1 MSTADHQP
9 DHGLGHEHEHE
20 HEHPAQV
27 VPFLELFYDLVFV
40 ASTMVLSNEFSH
52 HVGWHSAGTCALMF
66 GLLWL
71 LWFHTTVLMN
81 VERRDDLGQRG
92 LVFAQMFMIFV
103 TTLAFLDSSTSDVD
117 LVGAGYL
124 VAVLI
129 VAYGHHRIRD
139 LPDPVGGWARAR
151 RNRLVLAGAVV
162 FTGIL
167 IPDGID
173 WLMYAIAIVL
183 LVMPTTFATWR
194 GRPVP
199 PVDEHHLSERA
210 ALLTLIVMGEAFV
223 KSALVISSGS
233 ITGWDMITLAVL
245 FIILFGLFAAY
256 FDDIPKAGIRDGDL
270 SGEMWLLAHL
280 VLQLSIVVLAVGV
293 SKFLQVDEGGVPAK
307 AIVILMVA
315 YSGIFIGLALIGA
328 FSRRSRHVELLIL
341 RLGTAVAAVVGGFV
355 AILLDGFTP
364 GEYLL
369 MLAALSSIH
378 SILASRL
385 RVLTTVVDDQA
396 SLSGADERFSSSID
410 SPEAYS

>member
-40 ASTMVLSNEFSH
+40 ASTMVLSNQFSH

-103 TTLAFLDSSTSDVD
+103 TTLAFLDSSMSDAD

-245 FIILFGLFAAY
+245 FVILFGLFAAY

-280 VLQLSIVVLAVGV
+280 ALQLSIVVLAVGV
-293 SKFLQVDEGGVPAK
+293 SKFLQVDESGVPAK

-328 FSRRSRHVELLIL
+328 FSRRSRHVEMMVL
-341 RLGTAVAAVVGGFV
+341 RLGTAAVAVAGGFV

-369 MLAALSSIH
+369 LLAALSSIH

-385 RVLTTVVDDQA
+385 RVLTTVVDDQV
-396 SLSGADERFSSSID
+396 SLSGADEHFSSSID
-410 SPEAYS
+410 SPEAFS

>member
-52 HVGWHSAGTCALMF
+52 HVGWHSAGTGALMF
-66 GLLWL
+66 ALLWL

-92 LVFAQMFMIFV
+92 LAFAQMFMIFV

-139 LPDPVGGWARAR
+139 LPDPVGSWARAR

-162 FTGIL
+162 FTGII

-233 ITGWDMITLAVL
+233 ITGWDVITLVVL
-245 FIILFGLFAAY
+245 FVILFGLFASY

-293 SKFLQVDEGGVPAK
+293 SKFLQVDDVGVPAK
-307 AIVILMVA
+307 SIVILMVA
-315 YSGIFIGLALIGA
+315 YSGIFVGLALIGA
-328 FSRRSRHVELLIL
+328 FSRRSQHVEMLVL
-341 RLGTAVAAVVGGFV
+341 RLGTAVVAVVGGSM
-355 AILLDGFTP
+355 AILLDAFTP

-369 MLAALSSIH
+369 LLAALSSIH

-385 RVLTTVVDDQA
+385 RVLTTVVDDQG
-396 SLSGADERFSSSID
+396 SLPGAGERNNSSID
-410 SPEAYS
+410 SPEATS

>member
-9 DHGLGHEHEHE
+9 DHGLGHE

-40 ASTMVLSNEFSH
+40 ASTMVLSNQFSH

-245 FIILFGLFAAY
+245 FVILFGLFAAY

-280 VLQLSIVVLAVGV
+280 ALQLSIVVLAVGV
-293 SKFLQVDEGGVPAK
+293 SKFLQVDESGVPAK
-307 AIVILMVA
+307 AIVVLMVA

-328 FSRRSRHVELLIL
+328 FSRRSRHVEMMVL
-341 RLGTAVAAVVGGFV
+341 RLGTAAVAVAGGFV

-385 RVLTTVVDDQA
+385 SVLTT
-396 SLSGADERFSSSID
+396 GADEHLSSSID
-410 SPEAYS
+410 SPEAFS

>member
-9 DHGLGHEHEHE
+9 DHGFGHE

-52 HVGWHSAGTCALMF
+52 HVSWGTAGTCALMF
-66 GLLWL
+66 ALLWL

-103 TTLAFLDSSTSDVD
+103 TTLAFIDNSSTDVD
-117 LVGAGYL
+117 LVGIGYL

-129 VAYGHHRIRD
+129 VAYGHHRISD
-139 LPDPVGGWARAR
+139 LPDPVGSWARGR
-151 RNRLVLAGAVV
+151 RNRLALAGAVV
-162 FTGIL
+162 FAGIL

-173 WLMYAIAIVL
+173 WLMYATAIVL
-183 LVMPTTFATWR
+183 LVTPTSFASWS

-199 PVDEHHLSERA
+199 PVDEHHLAERA

-233 ITGWDMITLAVL
+233 ITGWDMITLVVL
-245 FIILFGLFAAY
+245 FVILFGLFASY
-256 FDDIPKAGIRDGDL
+256 FDDIPKAGIRSGDL
-270 SGEMWLLAHL
+270 SGEAWLLAHL
-280 VLQLSIVVLAVGV
+280 LVQLSIVALAVGV

-328 FSRRSRHVELLIL
+328 FSRHSRHVEMLIL
-341 RLGTAVAAVVGGFV
+341 RLGTAVVAVVGGFV
-355 AILLDGFTP
+355 AILLDRVTP

-369 MLAALSSIH
+369 LLAALSSVH
-378 SILASRL
+378 SLLAFRL
-385 RVLTTVVDDQA
+385 RGLTKVLAMNGDAQ
-396 SLSGADERFSSSID
+396 GSIED
-410 SPEAYS
+410 ALHPTQSPEAFS

>member
-1 MSTADHQP
+1 MNPTDHENEN
-9 DHGLGHEHEHE
+9 G
-20 HEHPAQV
+20 HPAQV

-40 ASTMVLSNEFSH
+40 ASTMVISNEFSH
-52 HVGWHSAGTCALMF
+52 SANWHVAGTCSLMF
-66 GLLWL
+66 ALLWL

-103 TTLAFLDSSTSDVD
+103 TTLAFVDTGVAAVD

-129 VAYGHHRIRD
+129 VAYGHHRIVD

-162 FTGIL
+162 FAGIL
-167 IPDGID
+167 LPDGFD
-173 WLMYAIAIVL
+173 WLLYAAAIVL
-183 LVMPTTFATWR
+183 LVLPTSLASWS

-233 ITGWDMITLAVL
+233 ITGWDVITMAVL
-245 FIILFGLFAAY
+245 FVILFGLFAAY
-256 FDDIPKAGIRDGDL
+256 FDDIPTAGIRAGDL
-270 SGEMWLLAHL
+270 SGEVWLLAHL
-280 VLQLSIVVLAVGV
+280 ILQLSIVALAIGV
-293 SKFLQVDEGGVPAK
+293 SKFLQVGDAGVPPK
-307 AIVILMVA
+307 AVVILMVA
-315 YSGIFIGLALIGA
+315 YAGIFCGLALIGW
-328 FSRRSRHVELLIL
+328 FSRTSRTSELLTL
-341 RLGTAVAAVVGGFV
+341 RLVTAALAVFSGLVV
-355 AILLDGFTP
+355 LAVDGVTP

-369 MLAALSSIH
+369 ALAGLSSLH
-378 SILASRL
+378 SALAIRL
-385 RVLTTVVDDQA
+385 RRTTVIEDDYPRSDA
-396 SLSGADERFSSSID
+396 SMN
-410 SPEAYS
+410 

>member
-1 MSTADHQP
+1 MSQTHLEQ
-9 DHGLGHEHEHE
+9 
-20 HEHPAQV
+20 EHPAQT

-52 HVGWHSAGTCALMF
+52 SVNWHVAGTCSLMF
-66 GLLWL
+66 ILLWL

-103 TTLAFLDSSTSDVD
+103 TTLAFIDSSISDID

-129 VAYGHHRIRD
+129 VAYGHHRIVE

-151 RNRLVLAGAVV
+151 RNRLALAGAVV
-162 FTGIL
+162 FAGIL
-167 IPDGID
+167 LPDGID
-173 WLMYAIAIVL
+173 WALYAIAIVL
-183 LVMPTTFATWR
+183 LVLPTSFATWR

-199 PVDEHHLSERA
+199 PVDEHHLAERA

-233 ITGWDMITLAVL
+233 ITGWDLIALAVL
-245 FIILFGLFAAY
+245 FVILFGLFASY
-256 FDDIPKAGIRDGDL
+256 FDDIPRAGIRSGDL

-293 SKFLQVDEGGVPAK
+293 SKFLQVGDAGVPTK
-307 AIVILMVA
+307 SIVILMVA
-315 YSGIFIGLALIGA
+315 YSGIFIGLALIGLC
-328 FSRRSRHVELLIL
+328 SRRSKHVEMLVL
-341 RLGTAVAAVVGGFV
+341 RLVTAAIAALGGLA
-355 AILLDGFTP
+355 AISIEAFTP

-369 MLAALSSIH
+369 LLAALSSVH
-378 SILASRL
+378 SLLAARL
-385 RVLTTVVDDQA
+385 RVRSTIVGEPATSSDPDDPTNR
-396 SLSGADERFSSSID
+396 SISSSEA
-410 SPEAYS
+410 SP

>member
-1 MSTADHQP
+1 MNTADHQP
-9 DHGLGHEHEHE
+9 DHGLGPE

>member
-1 MSTADHQP
+1 MIP
-9 DHGLGHEHEHE
+9 DHHD
-20 HEHPAQV
+20 EHPAQV

-52 HVGWHSAGTCALMF
+52 HVSWHVAGTCALMF
-66 GLLWL
+66 VLLWL

-103 TTLAFLDSSTSDVD
+103 TTLAFLDSSTADVD

-124 VAVLI
+124 VAMLI
-129 VAYGHHRIRD
+129 VAFGHHRLRD

-151 RNRLVLAGAVV
+151 RNRLALAGAVV

-173 WLMYAIAIVL
+173 WVLYAIAIGL
-183 LVMPTTFATWR
+183 LVTPTSFASWH

-233 ITGWDMITLAVL
+233 ITGWDAIAVAVL
-245 FIILFGLFAAY
+245 FVILYGLFASY
-256 FDDIPKAGIRDGDL
+256 FDDIPKAGIRSGDL

-280 VLQLSIVVLAVGV
+280 VLQLSIVALAIGV
-293 SKFLQVDEGGVPAK
+293 SKYLQIDESGVPIK

-315 YSGIFIGLALIGA
+315 YSGIFVGLALIGA
-328 FSRRSRHVELLIL
+328 FSRRSRHVEMLTL
-341 RLGTAVAAVVGGFV
+341 RLATAGIAVVGGFV
-355 AILLDGFTP
+355 AIWFESVTP
-364 GEYLL
+364 GEFLL
-369 MLAALSSIH
+369 LLAVLSSAH
-378 SILASRL
+378 AMLASRIRAL
-385 RVLTTVVDDQA
+385 STVVGDQVSSPGPDA
-396 SLSGADERFSSSID
+396 HSNSSLDA
-410 SPEAYS
+410 PEANT